1 MSDRWTD
8 TLSEYLDGDMPA
20 TEARELERHLESCEE
35 CRLTLEQLRGV
46 MTGARA
52 LVDPPA
58 PDDLW
63 AGIASRIG
71 TAGST
76 SASRGKVL
84 ELPFHMRS
92 VALPWAM
99 AAGFAL
105 LLMGAAGTWFVMRGP
120 APSPGSIAQRDA
132 DAPANGGVQ
141 YASFDAAQVET
152 EIAQL
157 QAALEHGRSRLD
169 PKTVEVL
176 EKNLTI
182 IRQATADARLALA
195 KDPANRELQTYF
207 AGTVGRKLDLVRRA
221 ATLAGV

>member
-20 TEARELERHLESCEE
+20 TEARELERHIESCEE

-46 MTGARA
+46 MAGARA

-105 LLMGAAGTWFVMRGP
+105 LLMGAAGMWFVMRGP

-132 DAPANGGVQ
+132 DTPANGGVQ

-157 QAALEHGRSRLD
+157 QSALEHGRSRLD